1 MQADPLSK
9 DKETQQLR
17 DIEDLMKGIRRD
29 VDAALIDVKAQLNAA
44 QKIANR
50 TITERPML
58 ALGVAFIAGMALG
71 IALSRS
77 AD

>member
-1 MQADPLSK
+1 MSK

-17 DIEDLMKGIRRD
+17 DIEDLVKGIRRD

-44 QKIANR
+44 QKIANK

-58 ALGVAFIAGMALG
+58 VLGVAFIAGMAVG

-77 AD
+77 SD

>member
-1 MQADPLSK
+1 MQAHPLSK

-29 VDAALIDVKAQLNAA
+29 VDAALIDVKAQLNEA
-44 QKIANR
+44 QKIANK
-50 TITERPML
+50 TITERPIL
-58 ALGVAFIAGMALG
+58 ALGVAFITGMAVG

-77 AD
+77 SD